1 MLSFNQESSN
11 FSMDFTP
18 ARARMLPV
26 IILADISGSMHG
38 EKIDS
43 LNRAMSEMIESFRQ
57 NDSVQAELNVAIITF
72 GGSAK
77 LVQDLTPVDEI
88 TIPTFTAGGGTPLG
102 GAIRLATD
110 LIEDRE
116 RLPKNAYRPVI
127 VLLTDGVPTD
137 DADSAISK
145 FVSEGRSRSC
155 DRWSIGVGEGY
166 THEQPKALLEKF
178 LSNPEDKFVMNV
190 QKANEIV
197 EFFAILSTMLET
209 RTKSKNPNESN
220 AKDEIDKLFAMF
232 K

>member
-1 MLSFNQESSN
+1 MLDFNKESSD
-11 FSMDFTP
+11 SMNFTP

-26 IILADISGSMHG
+26 IILADTSGSMNG

-43 LNRAMSEMIESFRQ
+43 LNKSMSEMIESFRQ
-57 NDSVQAELNVAIITF
+57 NDSVQAEINVAIITF

-77 LVQDLTPVDEI
+77 IVRDLTPVDET
-88 TIPTFTAGGGTPLG
+88 TIPTFTAGGATPLG
-102 GAIRLATD
+102 AAIKLATD

-127 VLLTDGVPTD
+127 VLLTDGIPTD

-155 DRWSIGVGEGY
+155 DRWSIGIEEGF
-166 THEQPKALLEKF
+166 TNEESKALLEKF
-178 LSNPEDKFVMNV
+178 LSDPEDKFVMNI
-190 QKANEIV
+190 KNASKIV

-209 RTKSKNPNESN
+209 RTKSKNPNETT
-220 AKDEIDKLFAMF
+220 AKDEIDKLYAMF

>member
-1 MLSFNQESSN
+1 MLDFNQESSN
-11 FSMDFTP
+11 FSIDFTP

-26 IILADISGSMHG
+26 IILADTSGSMHG

-57 NDSVQAELNVAIITF
+57 NDSVQAELNVSIITF

-77 LVQDLTPVDEI
+77 LIQDLTPVDEI
-88 TIPTFTAGGGTPLG
+88 IIPIFTAGGGTPLG

-127 VLLTDGVPTD
+127 VLLTDGIPTD

-155 DRWSIGVGEGY
+155 DRWSIGIGEGY
-166 THEQPKALLEKF
+166 TQEQPKALLEKF

-209 RTKSKNPNESN
+209 RTKSKNPNETS

>member
-26 IILADISGSMHG
+26 IILADTSGSMHG

-88 TIPTFTAGGGTPLG
+88 TIPTFIAGGGTPLG

-116 RLPKNAYRPVI
+116 RLPKNAYRPVL

-137 DADSAISK
+137 DADAAISK

-197 EFFAILSTMLET
+197 EFFAILSTILET
-209 RTKSKNPNESN
+209 RTKSKDPNESN

>member
-1 MLSFNQESSN
+1 MFNFNDESNN

-26 IILADISGSMHG
+26 IILADTSGSMHG

-43 LNRAMSEMIESFRQ
+43 LNRAMSEMIESFTQ
-57 NDSVQAELNVAIITF
+57 NDSVQAEINVAIISF

-88 TIPTFTAGGGTPLG
+88 TIPIFTAGGGTPLG

-127 VLLTDGVPTD
+127 VLLTDGIPTD
-137 DADSAISK
+137 DANSAISK

-155 DRWSIGVGEGY
+155 DRWSIGIGEGY
-166 THEQPKALLEKF
+166 AHEKSKALLEKF
-178 LSNPEDKFVMNV
+178 LSHSEDKFVMNV
-190 QKANEIV
+190 QKANELV
-197 EFFAILSTMLET
+197 DFFAIFSTMLET
-209 RTKSKNPNESN
+209 RTKSKDPNETT

>member
-1 MLSFNQESSN
+1 MLDFNQESSN

-26 IILADISGSMHG
+26 IILADTSGSMIG

-43 LNRAMSEMIESFRQ
+43 LNRAMLEMIESFRQ

-127 VLLTDGVPTD
+127 VLLTVGV
-137 DADSAISK
+137 
-145 FVSEGRSRSC
+145 
-155 DRWSIGVGEGY
+155 
-166 THEQPKALLEKF
+166 
-178 LSNPEDKFVMNV
+178 SNG
-190 QKANEIV
+190 
-197 EFFAILSTMLET
+197 
-209 RTKSKNPNESN
+209 
-220 AKDEIDKLFAMF
+220 
-232 K
+232 